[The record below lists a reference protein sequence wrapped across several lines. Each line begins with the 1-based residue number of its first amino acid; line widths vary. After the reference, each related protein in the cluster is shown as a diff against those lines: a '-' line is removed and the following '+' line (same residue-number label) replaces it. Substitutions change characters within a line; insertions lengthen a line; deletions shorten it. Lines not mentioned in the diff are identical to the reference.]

1 MLSLSSGLPGRAQE
15 PSEKAIPAQERV
27 LTEVASTGREQYKYW
42 LYGSHFDFGEPRAIQ
57 GVWLKWTAIGG
68 WVKATLP
75 ALGGVGVFLSAF
87 LDSSFLPLP
96 LITDLIVIELSSRA
110 PARMLYYAFMA
121 ALGSLAGCI
130 WIYLLARKGGQAYY
144 RKKQGHAP
152 GRIRKLVDQYPF
164 ASVLLPALAPFPVP
178 FKPFVIAQGVFQ
190 VPFLPFLVGTFVGRG
205 TLFFIE
211 GLLGVR
217 YGTAAK
223 EFVLHQKWV
232 SLGILLGLVAV
243 FLIVHMRPFG
253 RRSQPSHID

>member
-1 MLSLSSGLPGRAQE
+1 M
-15 PSEKAIPAQERV
+15 V
-27 LTEVASTGREQYKYW
+27 
-42 LYGSHFDFGEPRAIQ
+42 
-57 GVWLKWTAIGG
+57 LKWTAIGG

-75 ALGGVGVFLSAF
+75 ALGGVGIFLSAF

-96 LITDLIVIELSSRA
+96 LITDLIVIELSSRT
-110 PARMLYYAFMA
+110 PVRMPYYALMA

-130 WIYLLARKGGQAYY
+130 WIYALARKGGQAYY

-152 GRIRKLVDQYPF
+152 GQIRRLVQRYPF
-164 ASVLLPALAPFPVP
+164 TSVLLPAVAPFPVP

-211 GLLGVR
+211 GLLGAR
-217 YGTAAK
+217 YGAAAK
-223 EFVLHQKWV
+223 EFVLHQKWA

-243 FLIVHMRPFG
+243 FLIVRMRPFG
-253 RRSQPSHID
+253 RRSQPSQID